1 MSVETA
7 LKEHRQNIAGDKAK
21 VIKMDTKKQMSSN
34 VLKTINQTKK
44 TPKTNLDVIKGILKH

>member
-21 VIKMDTKKQMSSN
+21 VIKMDTKNK
-34 VLKTINQTKK
+34 
-44 TPKTNLDVIKGILKH
+44 